1 MKVKALALPLRAPSY
16 YGWWMALVAT
26 GALAVGSGV
35 SFWAYGLYFE
45 PLEREMGWTRTELS
59 GAVGLTWA
67 LTALS
72 GPLAGWWVD
81 RLGVRSAFLAGT
93 VPTAITYFLLAGI
106 RSLWQ
111 FYALLLAA
119 AVTRAWLGNVVV
131 QALVSR
137 WFRWR
142 RGQAMS
148 LASSGL
154 GLGGFIFTPLLVFLI
169 EEWGWRQAFA
179 CSGVIL
185 LAYFLPVALFLVRDS
200 PAHLGQEEPPPSR
213 RAVSS
218 PVAVSAVSY
227 RLSEAVRTPV
237 FWSIA
242 FGQGLLYMAQLSF
255 LIHAVPF
262 LRSEGISPGGA
273 AALVSAITA
282 LYTTLRIALGGLTDR
297 IPPRLLGAG
306 IAVLQASALGL
317 LLWRTAPP
325 TLAVFV
331 PAWAVGQASGAVI
344 EPLLIGRYFG
354 TAHFGSVLG
363 ASGVV
368 SSMGFALGPFLASV
382 LYDSLGDYDA
392 ALALF
397 MVSFGLSALCFLAVG
412 HLGRRL
418 QPGDAA
424 GAPREA

>member
-45 PLEREMGWTRTELS
+45 SLERDMGWTRTELS

-67 LTALS
+67 LTALA
-72 GPLAGWWVD
+72 GPAAGWWVD

-93 VPTAITYFLLAGI
+93 VPTAITYFLLAGM
-106 RSLWQ
+106 RSLWH
-111 FYALLLAA
+111 FYALLLMA

-131 QALVSR
+131 QSLVSR

-169 EEWGWRQAFA
+169 EEWGWRQAFV
-179 CSGVIL
+179 CSGVAL
-185 LAYFLPVALFLVRDS
+185 LAYFLPVALFIVRDS
-200 PAHLGQEEPPPSR
+200 PAEMGLEEPAPPHGQ
-213 RAVSS
+213 ASS

-227 RLSEAVRTPV
+227 RLAEAVRTPV
-237 FWSIA
+237 FWAIA
-242 FGQGLLYMAQLSF
+242 LGQGLLYMAQLSF

-262 LRSEGISPGGA
+262 LRSEGMSPGGA

-282 LYTTLRIALGGLTDR
+282 LYTALRIALGGLTDR
-297 IPPRLLGAG
+297 FPPRTLGAS
-306 IAVLQASALGL
+306 IALLQAAALGL
-317 LLWRTAPP
+317 LLWETAPP

-331 PAWAVGQASGAVI
+331 PAWAVGQANGAVI

-382 LYDSLGDYDA
+382 LYDALGNYDA
-392 ALALF
+392 ALAMF
-397 MVSFGLSALCFLAVG
+397 MASFGLSALCFLAVG
-412 HLGRRL
+412 PLGRRL
-418 QPGDAA
+418 RSEKRE
-424 GAPREA
+424 GASRGA